1 MAKVEYQI
9 SDEPV
14 GYIVYAVEDEEKLSI
29 TMLANSLKLEILALM
44 KIIAE
49 EGGFKAEPK
58 DAIAF
63 FLFEDRANAFVQRE
77 EIN

>member
-1 MAKVEYQI
+1 
-9 SDEPV
+9 
-14 GYIVYAVEDEEKLSI
+14 
-29 TMLANSLKLEILALM
+29 MLANSLKMEILALM
-44 KIIAE
+44 KVIAE